1 MTEPAHRD
9 HHRHRRH
16 RHRAPARSRDGRGAR
31 FGRASAAG
39 LVALTGLAMITLGP
53 AAIAIGWH
61 TQNQIRIAQET
72 TRNPIGTEVREGPAT
87 FVVHEVRCGADDDTV
102 HGQRCTAEVT
112 VRNDGAEE
120 LTVPGI
126 AQVLQGP
133 DGVRYLPVLADPEPF
148 GTLEPGEDATAT
160 FRYDL
165 PPHGR
170 VTHVR
175 VHSDVYSRGEAV
187 TIGGPP
193 LPLVPPT
200 D

>member
-1 MTEPAHRD
+1 MTGPTEP
-9 HHRHRRH
+9 HRHR

-39 LVALTGLAMITLGP
+39 LMALTGLAMIIVGP

-61 TQNQIRIAQET
+61 TQNQIRAAQEA
-72 TRNPIGTEVREGPAT
+72 TRNPIGSEVREGAAA
-87 FVVHEVRCGADDDTV
+87 FVVHEVRCGADDATV
-102 HGQRCTAEVT
+102 HGQRCAVQIT
-112 VRNDGAEE
+112 VRNDGDQE

-126 AQVLQGP
+126 AQVLHGP

-148 GTLEPGEDATAT
+148 GTLQPGEHDTAVLE
-160 FRYDL
+160 YDL

-170 VTHVR
+170 VTHVG
-175 VHSDVYSRGEAV
+175 VHVDVYSRGEVV